1 MYNLENGQVIASGVL
16 KFRLIFFVIVRN
28 HIGKQFWLITD
39 LYLRE
44 VNIYKHYLCTVEG
57 L

>member
-1 MYNLENGQVIASGVL
+1 MYNLENGQVIAYGVL